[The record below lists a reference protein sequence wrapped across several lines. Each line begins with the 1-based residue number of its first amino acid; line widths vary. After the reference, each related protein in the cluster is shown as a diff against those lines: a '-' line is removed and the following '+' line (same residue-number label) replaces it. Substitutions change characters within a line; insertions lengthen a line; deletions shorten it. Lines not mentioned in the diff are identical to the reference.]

1 MFQNPR
7 KTQENK
13 IQGTM
18 RAVSWPGNT
27 IKSKTER
34 RNDRDRT
41 WGTTTKD
48 REANIGKKRKC
59 VYILDMF

>member
-7 KTQENK
+7 KTQEIE

-18 RAVSWPGNT
+18 RAASWPDNT

-34 RNDRDRT
+34 RNNRDRT
-41 WGTTTKD
+41 WMTTTKD
-48 REANIGKKRKC
+48 REANIGKTRKC